1 MKIFVRNTTALATCL
16 SLILPHLAMAQ
27 TEFPADGLRLAQDQQ
42 EDTLEQRLKKRME
55 AEQRKER
62 QEQRAKRQQENQ
74 KQRDAQQK
82 PKGQKQ
88 DQDQKQR
95 PDQERKKQAQQQK
108 EQAQKREAQAE
119 RREEAREKRQEQA
132 DKQRQQQ
139 QEQARKQREK
149 QQKQEAAKRKQQEER
164 REQQAE
170 RREEAREKQQEQAQQ
185 QRERA
190 AEQRR
195 EAERKERE
203 ERRLREAERDK
214 DLEDRLRERMLE
226 QRRQEQRADRL
237 QLQRTEDR
245 SARMSRLDRRLQD
258 EVGSGLDADDLRCLN
273 GTMPPCGNGSLI
285 TPNGVV
291 VEQGSNGRYAL
302 APAERQIYF
311 VDDDGDLRVRNSG
324 NSANYR
330 TYAAREAARGSDG
343 GDLQA
348 LAASLSELDQRQNRR
363 VTDRDYRSSDE
374 DFGTSLQDALRRNDQ
389 RVDRDDDD
397 DNDLT
402 KALLLGLGAL
412 AVGSVLN
419 NNSQVALSSPDRV
432 VLDRPD
438 GSQQVYR
445 DDEALL
451 RQPGS
456 EVQTEQFDDG
466 SSRSIVT
473 RPDGSKVVTI
483 RDRDMNILRRTLISP
498 DGRTS
503 QLIDDTS
510 GVPPV
515 DVAQLPQPVTQTGAN
530 SDMDQA
536 ALREALYREAGAD
549 RRFTLGQIRNIHE
562 VRSLVQPVGIDSI
575 TFDTGSA
582 AIRPDQASQLS
593 ELGGVIRDAIAKD
606 PQEMFLIEGY
616 TDTVGSSAANLALS
630 DRRAESVALALTEY
644 FDVPPEN
651 LVVQGYGEDFL
662 KVEAEGDIRD
672 NRRSSVRRITD
683 LLQTPDAS

>member
-27 TEFPADGLRLAQDQQ
+27 TDFPADGLRLAQDQQ

-108 EQAQKREAQAE
+108 EQAQKRE
-119 RREEAREKRQEQA
+119 EQA
-132 DKQRQQQ
+132 
-139 QEQARKQREK
+139 
-149 QQKQEAAKRKQQEER
+149 ER

-170 RREEAREKQQEQAQQ
+170 RREEAREKQQEQAQK

-374 DFGTSLQDALRRNDQ
+374 DFGTSLHDALRRNDQ

-419 NNSQVALSSPDRV
+419 NNSQVALSSSDRV

-473 RPDGSKVVTI
+473 RSDGSKVVTI